1 MKRFAIGLFIL
12 LLFFWGCGYPDLLDG
27 KDNFNSGG
35 SNNSGSGGNNNSGS
49 GNNSE
54 LFLHGDIVG
63 SFAEEGDSLSYQG
76 QGLYTYT
83 FTYNET
89 MDAWGSSV
97 GEVQFKLRT
106 VAGNWDEIAYGCSDL
121 LEIGGKKVLAES
133 GWNASNFYIYGVK
146 VGTTYTIYVEC
157 VDGNVYVS
165 IKEST
170 DGSSGSGSSS
180 GTPGTGESSGSTG
193 SWEQV
198 PAGASMLAAGNTMIS
213 LNSGETHYY
222 YTNFQAGMPIN
233 IQWMDRFDYD
243 EMLVS
248 YLVTDIDDL
257 ADVKVSIYL
266 AGETN
271 SSNFVCNNKDNGW
284 KDPVRLSS
292 DEDVYYVI
300 EVSGHESYESGLYT
314 IGYNIIY

>member
-1 MKRFAIGLFIL
+1 
-12 LLFFWGCGYPDLLDG
+12 
-27 KDNFNSGG
+27 
-35 SNNSGSGGNNNSGS
+35 
-49 GNNSE
+49 
-54 LFLHGDIVG
+54 
-63 SFAEEGDSLSYQG
+63 
-76 QGLYTYT
+76 
-83 FTYNET
+83 
-89 MDAWGSSV
+89 
-97 GEVQFKLRT
+97 
-106 VAGNWDEIAYGCSDL
+106 
-121 LEIGGKKVLAES
+121 
-133 GWNASNFYIYGVK
+133 
-146 VGTTYTIYVEC
+146 
-157 VDGNVYVS
+157 
-165 IKEST
+165 
-170 DGSSGSGSSS
+170 
-180 GTPGTGESSGSTG
+180 
-193 SWEQV
+193 
-198 PAGASMLAAGNTMIS
+198 MLAAGNTMIS